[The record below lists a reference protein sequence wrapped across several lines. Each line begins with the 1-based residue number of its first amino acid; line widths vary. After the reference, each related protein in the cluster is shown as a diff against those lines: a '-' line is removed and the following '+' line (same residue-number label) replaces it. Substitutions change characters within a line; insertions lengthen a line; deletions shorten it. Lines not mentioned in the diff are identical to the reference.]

1 VTIGRLAR
9 ERSGTEGAALLELL
23 LATVMVVSLAGMA
36 VPLTAQAADDARA
49 RAAANYLAHRVRQ
62 ARQQAVAGNRA
73 AALLFDEVDGR
84 WATRTCIDGNGN
96 GVRRA
101 EVWSGPDSCPDAAP
115 QVDQLFPGT
124 RLVLPADIPD
134 LDAQTGDTRGV
145 RFGPS
150 AMASCTPL
158 GHCTPGTFY
167 VRSMRGQQYAV
178 RVSGTM
184 GRTRVL
190 RFDAGT
196 RHWTTN

>member
-1 VTIGRLAR
+1 VTIGRRAR
-9 ERSGTEGAALLELL
+9 EWSASEGAALLELL
-23 LATVMVVSLAGMA
+23 LATATLVSLAGMA
-36 VPLTAQAADDARA
+36 IPLTAQAADDARA
-49 RAAANYLAHRVRQ
+49 RAAANHLAHQVRL

-73 AALLFDEVDGR
+73 AALVFDEVDGR
-84 WATRTCIDGNGN
+84 WAMRTCLDGNGN

-101 EVWSGPDSCPDAAP
+101 EVESGPDNCPRATP
-115 QVDQLFPGT
+115 QVDQLFPGIQ
-124 RLVLPADIPD
+124 LVLPSDIPD
-134 LDAQTGDTRGV
+134 LDAQTGDSRGI
-145 RFGPS
+145 RFGRS

-190 RFDAGT
+190 RFDTGT